1 MEEKKVYSFR
11 AFLRT
16 QGVFFEKAT
25 PEEYEIL
32 KQEFCFTYAQFCNKY
47 NYEMEDG
54 FIVE

>member
-54 FIVE
+54 IIVE